1 MSAPVWS
8 LSVNLETKTAV
19 FQSGL
24 ADAAKA
30 ARSSF
35 SEIKQSA
42 AEMGRETSGS
52 MLEARGA
59 VVLLGE
65 QFGVTMPR
73 EISRMIA
80 VIPGVGAALEALL
93 PIMGAVWVTEKIYQ
107 WVEAAK
113 KAKEAT
119 AAAWQGLD
127 DAANSALHKM
137 DEELIS
143 SQSEVDE
150 LNGNHLKALQERLH
164 LIDEQSMDKL
174 SDGFEKIAAS
184 ADKVL
189 STLKAGWL
197 DQIQGKGEGVE
208 EVKNHFDSLQQTLS
222 DLKNSGDVEGFGKA
236 LSAGITETMRRQDE
250 LNQHASSFHT
260 EERAALAAELNALIS
275 QTQEKEKQSQIDNN
289 KKKVETSHYDT
300 AQAAAALKLAEENK
314 GIAETYGKMEQAVIE
329 YHKAQAEG
337 QKDPSGSAAL
347 RETLKTYSE
356 IVSAAKE
363 SAQARLAADREAT
376 AGEIVLAK
384 AQEEGALS
392 AIRNAERVGLITKSE
407 AIRQE
412 MDLEQKALTAKINN
426 IEEGARQQ
434 IAAYQAEID
443 AARNADAAQSS
454 MGVHKGDP
462 GYVDYLNQINVLQEK
477 VAASTAKAANEEKI
491 ATVQT
496 KTALGDLSS
505 SLYTARAAWD
515 SVEKSA
521 ASAVSKSIVEGKS
534 MAQAFSQIGKQM
546 LQAELEHLMEM
557 KTVEG
562 AQRLENAR
570 KAATDAWAWAGN
582 PILGAVASAATFA
595 AVMAFETG
603 GIVPGA
609 GNRDSV
615 PAMLTPGEAVLP
627 KRLTEN
633 LTHASRSGSSGQE
646 IHVHNHFS
654 PQIHAVDA
662 DGVDRMLE
670 KHGEKFNQHAENH
683 IRKMNH

>member
-1 MSAPVWS
+1 MS
-8 LSVNLETKTAV
+8 
-19 FQSGL
+19 
-24 ADAAKA
+24 DAAKA
-30 ARSSF
+30 ARGSF
-35 SEIKQSA
+35 QEIKEGA
-42 AEMGRETSGS
+42 NEMGRTTSGS
-52 MLEARGA
+52 MMEARGA

-127 DAANSALHKM
+127 DSANSALHKM
-137 DEELIS
+137 EEELIS
-143 SQSEVDE
+143 SQAEVDE

-189 STLKAGWL
+189 GTLKAGWL
-197 DQIQGKGEGVE
+197 DQLQGKGEGVE

-236 LSAGITETMRRQDE
+236 LSAGIAETMRQQDE

-289 KKKVETSHYDT
+289 KKKVETSHYDS
-300 AQAAAALKLAEENK
+300 ARAADAKKLADGNK
-314 GIAETYGKMEQAVIE
+314 EIAETYGKMQQAVIA

-376 AGEIVLAK
+376 AGEIALAK

-392 AIRNAERVGLITKSE
+392 AIRNAERVGLISKAE

-412 MDLEQKALTAKINN
+412 MDLEEKALTAKINS

-454 MGVHKGDP
+454 LGVHKGDP

-491 ATVQT
+491 ATTQT

-515 SVEKSA
+515 SVQKSA
-521 ASAVSKSIVEGKS
+521 ASAVSRSIVEGKS
-534 MAQAFSQIGKQM
+534 MAQAFSQIGRQM
-546 LQAELEHLMEM
+546 LQSELEHLMEM
-557 KTVEG
+557 RTVDG
-562 AQRLENAR
+562 AARLENAR

-582 PILGAVASAATFA
+582 PLLGAVAAASTFA

-603 GIVPGA
+603 GIVPGVTK
-609 GNRDSV
+609 GDTV

-627 KRLTEN
+627 KKLTEN
-633 LTHASRSGSSGQE
+633 LTHAARSGSSGGPE

-654 PQIHAVDA
+654 PRIHAVDA
-662 DGVDRMLE
+662 EGVDRMLE
-670 KHGEKFNQHAENH
+670 KHGEKFNQHAEDH
-683 IRKMNH
+683 IRKMNR